1 MSTNI
6 KNANRLLFGDL
17 MDNVFHYMLN
27 GWAELQNYPMD
38 GHYAIDNMIAE
49 RVQTFYCKQKNFVL

>member
-1 MSTNI
+1 
-6 KNANRLLFGDL
+6 

-38 GHYAIDNMIAE
+38 GNYAIDNMIAE

>member
-1 MSTNI
+1 
-6 KNANRLLFGDL
+6 